1 MGGGVSK
8 PVEIPPPPTPAAD
21 AGSLPSSDAPRK
33 NSAARKTSAVQL
45 KKEVTDIDGRIVQ
58 TLRDL
63 SLKQKAAN
71 AKTINFE
78 RIALKFSL
86 AAEAFETIHGI
97 YHQFASVRCC
107 LSVS

>member
-1 MGGGVSK
+1 M
-8 PVEIPPPPTPAAD
+8 
-21 AGSLPSSDAPRK
+21 
-33 NSAARKTSAVQL
+33 
-45 KKEVTDIDGRIVQ
+45 TDIDGRIIQ

-63 SLKQKAAN
+63 SLERKAAN

-78 RIALKFSL
+78 RIALKFGL

-107 LSVS
+107 LLCLYRELFVIGSWTSP

>member
-8 PVEIPPPPTPAAD
+8 PIGIPPPPTPAVD
-21 AGSLPSSDAPRK
+21 AGSSLPSGVARK
-33 NSAARKTSAVQL
+33 SSVARKTSAVQL
-45 KKEVTDIDGRIVQ
+45 KKEVTDINGRIVQ

-63 SLKQKAAN
+63 SLKRKAAN

-78 RIALKFSL
+78 RIALKFGL

-107 LSVS
+107 LFVP